1 MNRTNVRKKVYI
13 KRATTVLLF
22 ACLLTGAFLLTEKS
36 NGDNLSLS
44 PENEKVEMVTTK
56 RPLMLE
62 TSVRRM
68 VFNQPGTKL
77 SLELAAKSGQAVVS
91 ASLKSVSATQ
101 TKVEDT
107 ANAEP
112 TQKAESTQKSEPTP
126 KAEPTESAQP
136 VELEGFEYDAD
147 IPMPK
152 AHQSALY
159 KLCKKKGLDYKK
171 ALAVIQHESQ
181 YDPNEISETNDYGY
195 FQINKVNHADLV
207 KKLNTPN
214 KPLDPFVNI
223 EWGTTMLSD
232 LYAYWQDKGITGDR
246 LDEYVWSSYNKG
258 IGGFREHG
266 KAVTYIK
273 KVREALTE
281 IRTL

>member
-1 MNRTNVRKKVYI
+1 MNRTNVRRKINI

-22 ACLLTGAFLLTEKS
+22 ACFLTGAFVLPGKS
-36 NGDNLSLS
+36 NGEHLTIS
-44 PENEKVEMVTTK
+44 PVNEETKTVTSIQ
-56 RPLMLE
+56 PLMLE
-62 TSVRRM
+62 SSVRRM
-68 VFNQPGTKL
+68 VLNQPDRNMSSIFRTV
-77 SLELAAKSGQAVVS
+77 KSGQAVVA
-91 ASLKSVSATQ
+91 ASPISEGATQ
-101 TKVEDT
+101 TEVENT
-107 ANAEP
+107 V
-112 TQKAESTQKSEPTP
+112 
-126 KAEPTESAQP
+126 KAEPTPEAEPTLKAQP
-136 VELEGFEYDAD
+136 DELEGFVYKAD

-159 KLCKKKGLDYKK
+159 KLCKEKGLDYKK

-195 FQINKVNHADLV
+195 FQINKVNHTDLA

-266 KAVTYIK
+266 KAVVYIQ